1 MRQPCPAVSIA
12 IDTRRPTGV
21 SHRRSPWRSSA
32 LATGYSLSLMKSD
45 VNPQPETWQMDAGS
59 EPIAVLS
66 IPGLLSRA
74 RVFDIDVTLW
84 VDVPS
89 DAAGAWHELRV
100 EFDGL
105 QQWSRR
111 IPSHNPGETDSLEY
125 HQRVRLE
132 TEQALRVRAV
142 AKVKGS
148 RIRRLLVEAREAL

>member
-1 MRQPCPAVSIA
+1 M
-12 IDTRRPTGV
+12 T
-21 SHRRSPWRSSA
+21 
-32 LATGYSLSLMKSD
+32 SD
-45 VNPQPETWQMDAGS
+45 VNPQPEAWQMDAGS
-59 EPIAVLS
+59 DPIAVLS

-100 EFDGL
+100 EFDGQ

-125 HQRVRLE
+125 HQRVCLE

-142 AKVKGS
+142 VKMRDS

>member
-1 MRQPCPAVSIA
+1 
-12 IDTRRPTGV
+12 
-21 SHRRSPWRSSA
+21 
-32 LATGYSLSLMKSD
+32 MKSD
-45 VNPQPETWQMDAGS
+45 PTQQPETWQTDAG
-59 EPIAVLS
+59 PDPVAVLS

-84 VDVPS
+84 VDVPT
-89 DAAGAWHELRV
+89 DAGGAWHELRV
-100 EFDGL
+100 ELDGQ

-132 TEQALRVRAV
+132 TGPALRVRAV

-148 RIRRLLVEAREAL
+148 RVRQLLIEAREAL